1 MQSSLEYFVDLLG
14 EENILRPGVT
24 KAEKMQ
30 DYLKDMAD
38 YPSEPLIVLRPESTE
53 QVSKIV
59 AWANKT
65 RTPIVARGA
74 GTSLTGASSA
84 HGAIVIDFT
93 RMKKILKIDAV
104 NWYAYV
110 EAGVVLEDTERGAEK
125 IWLFLSS

>member
-93 RMKKILKIDAV
+93 RMK
-104 NWYAYV
+104 
-110 EAGVVLEDTERGAEK
+110 R
-125 IWLFLSS
+125 S